1 VQEKS
6 EKVCR
11 KRMRR
16 SGGRGWKNKVKRK
29 TEKNKTVGVKEEGDY
44 EWRKMV
50 SISEERGRVRVKKE
64 GEKE

>member
-1 VQEKS
+1 
-6 EKVCR
+6 
-11 KRMRR
+11 
-16 SGGRGWKNKVKRK
+16 
-29 TEKNKTVGVKEEGDY
+29 VGVKEEGDY